1 MIIRVER
8 QKYFSNEDPNNPNK
22 KKSGI
27 GWGTVALGTAATAAG
42 LFGGARMGMLGARAQ
57 MSSNKLWAKS
67 GRFLGSQ
74 KMIDSASRGY
84 AQGSVKNKIKAG
96 VAGFKDM
103 EVGSTAYNRAVAQR
117 KASLVNADNSVFGN
131 IKRQY
136 KPNTPAAPVKPTTP
150 PPAPAT
156 PAAPVTTGSAASGS
170 SYANY
175 LNGKINGTP
184 VTPTTAGLSGGPS
197 MGPLRNGTEYGNFL
211 SGTVN
216 VNGLT
221 VKPPT
226 ATTTSPKGP
235 SIFGRI
241 AHQGRKLN
249 RKMRRLLRRGGKG
262 RNVATTPAA
271 GTPVP
276 PAAPAPPAAPV
287 TTGSSAAGGSSY
299 ASFLNGKINGAPAA
313 PVTPATGQSVVVTR
327 PKKPRVIPK
336 TEETTNFL
344 RLPTASG
351 EFNYVPVSNLNY
363 IY

>member
-84 AQGSVKNKIKAG
+84 AQGSVKNKIEAG

-103 EVGSTAYNRAVAQR
+103 KVGSTAYNRAVAQR

-136 KPNTPAAPVKPTTP
+136 YKPNTPAAPVKPTA
-150 PPAPAT
+150 PAPPT
-156 PAAPVTTGSAASGS
+156 TPVTTGSGG

-175 LNGKINGTP
+175 LNGKINGAP

-197 MGPLRNGTEYGNFL
+197 MGPLKNGTEYGNFL
-211 SGTVN
+211 SGAVN

-226 ATTTSPKGP
+226 VTSTPKKGP
-235 SIFGRI
+235 SIFGRV

-249 RKMRRLLRRGGKG
+249 RKMRRFLKRGGKG

-271 GTPVP
+271 GTL
-276 PAAPAPPAAPV
+276 APPTTPV
-287 TTGSSAAGGSSY
+287 TTGSAAGGSSY
-299 ASFLNGKINGAPAA
+299 ADFLNGKINGAP
-313 PVTPATGQSVVVTR
+313 VTPAPATTGQSVVVTR